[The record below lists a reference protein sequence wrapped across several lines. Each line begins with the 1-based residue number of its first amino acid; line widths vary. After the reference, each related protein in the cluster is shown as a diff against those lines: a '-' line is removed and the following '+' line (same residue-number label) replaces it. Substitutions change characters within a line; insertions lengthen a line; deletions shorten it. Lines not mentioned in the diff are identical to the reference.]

1 MTSSLERWLVVI
13 PARLDSER
21 LPRKPLLDLGGQ
33 PLIVR
38 VLENLLPLETLGA
51 HCIVATDSQEIYDS
65 VTQQGFKAELTDK
78 SHQSGTDRCAEVAN
92 RHQEFKYIL
101 NVQGDEP
108 FLSTSDLK
116 MLMSNVEEDPSC
128 EIATMGWLNHD
139 ANEFKDPNIVKVVV
153 AKNDQALFFSRSPI
167 PYDRRA
173 DHRNKEFLQHLG
185 VYAFQAKSLAQFC
198 KLSEGSLES
207 IEKLEQLRALEHGMS
222 IKLVRASCRSLG
234 IDTQSDL
241 EAAREKIS
249 NPM

>member
-1 MTSSLERWLVVI
+1 MI
-13 PARLDSER
+13 PTRLGSTRFPGKALAAET
-21 LPRKPLLDLGGQ
+21 GQ
-33 PLIVR
+33 PLILHVVDRARAARSVER
-38 VLENLLPLETLGA
+38 VIVTAPDPEIIKIAQDAGVEAIETSFN
-51 HCIVATDSQEIYDS
+51 HPN
-65 VTQQGFKAELTDK
+65 
-78 SHQSGTDRCAEVAN
+78 GTSRLAEVSEQLGDELPRDA
-92 RHQEFKYIL
+92 IL
-101 NVQGDEP
+101 VNVQGDEP